1 MTLQEALE
9 QVLRSYQ
16 AYYTVNRED
25 PLPPFAA
32 PAEFGVHGERF
43 FLIKQAKYAEIDSY
57 EHVYFALEEQLTAS
71 RAAELAALAW
81 QDGVSRVQLSDS
93 HRETDVLLIVLTR
106 ELTDEAARVVKK
118 TAYSKSYRL
127 GLQGYSHFRFVA
139 FEPPQGALSH
149 NRQGEDLAKLM
160 RNIFKS

>member
-9 QVLRSYQ
+9 RVLQSYQ
-16 AYYTVNRED
+16 SYYTIQRED

-32 PAEFGVHGERF
+32 TAEFSVHGEQF
-43 FLIKQAKYAEIDSY
+43 FLIKQAKFSEIDSF
-57 EHVYFALEEQLTAS
+57 EHVYFALEEQLTGP

-81 QDGVSRVQLSDS
+81 QDGTARVRLSNT

-106 ELTDEAARVVKK
+106 ELTDEAAQVVKQ
-118 TAYSKSYRL
+118 TRFSKSYRL